1 MQYYYFYD
9 KIQLTIYKWLYFSVN
24 VMSLNKQIVEW
35 LKKLPISFNSLPQQ
49 RELIILHF
57 LKIIDGVERD
67 QKENE
72 ENIRQSRS
80 FHTITD

>member
-1 MQYYYFYD
+1 MILFLSQCDEFE
-9 KIQLTIYKWLYFSVN
+9 QTN
-24 VMSLNKQIVEW
+24 CGMTQ
-35 LKKLPISFNSLPQQ
+35 KLPISFNSLPQQ